1 MPSIGLVDIQ
11 EKYNSLKE
19 YLLSCQK
26 VLIAYSGGVDSV
38 FLLKVATD
46 TLGPQNVIA
55 CLGTS
60 PSLGKSQH
68 AQALEMAEIIGAPL
82 REIPVTE
89 LDDPNYSANKAD
101 RCFHCKSHLYGIFTK
116 IAKQEGIEHVLCGA
130 NLDDK
135 DDYRPGNRA
144 AEVFKVK
151 SPLIDAGLTKN
162 DIRQLSKEL
171 NLKTADLPAA
181 PCLASRITYGLE
193 VTEERLNQ
201 IDQAEDYLKS
211 LGLQT
216 LRVRHH
222 GDTARIEVPTQ
233 DINKITEE
241 NTRKKIVDRL
251 KQIGFKYISLD
262 LQGFRS
268 GALNETLT
276 EQQKRSEQAR

>member
-1 MPSIGLVDIQ
+1 MPIQ
-11 EKYNSLKE
+11 TKYKKLKKILTS
-19 YLLSCQK
+19 YQK
-26 VLIAYSGGVDSV
+26 VLVAYSGGVDSV
-38 FLLKVATD
+38 FLLKAATEA
-46 TLGPQNVIA
+46 LGPQNVIP

-60 PSLGKSQH
+60 PSLGQSPH
-68 AQALEMAEIIGAPL
+68 DRAIEMAKIIGVPL
-82 REIPVTE
+82 KEIPVTE

-116 IAKQEGIEHVLCGA
+116 IAKDEGIEHVLCGA

-151 SPLIDAGLTKN
+151 SPLMDAGLTKK
-162 DIRQLSKEL
+162 DIRQLSKQL
-171 NLKTADLPAA
+171 NLKTADLPAS

-201 IDQAEDYLKS
+201 VDRAEDYLKS
-211 LGLQT
+211 LGMET

-222 GDTARIEVPTQ
+222 GPTARIEVPPQ
-233 DINKITEE
+233 DIKKITEE
-241 NTRKKIVDRL
+241 STRKKIVARFKD
-251 KQIGFKYISLD
+251 IGFKYISLD

-268 GALNETLT
+268 GSLNETLT
-276 EQQKRSEQAR
+276 EQQKQKNK

>member
-1 MPSIGLVDIQ
+1 MSLQ
-11 EKYNSLKE
+11 AKYDRLKE
-19 YLLSCQK
+19 ILTSYQK

-38 FLLKVATD
+38 FLLKAAAD
-46 TLGPQNVIA
+46 TLGAKNVVA

-60 PSLGKSQH
+60 PSLGQSPH
-68 AQALEMAEIIGAPL
+68 ARAVEMAKIIAVPL
-82 REIPVTE
+82 RQIPVTE

-116 IAKQEGIEHVLCGA
+116 IAKEEGIEHVLCGA

-151 SPLIDAGLTKN
+151 SPLTEAGLTKQ
-162 DIRQLSKEL
+162 DIRQLSKQL
-171 NLKTADLPAA
+171 GLKTADLPAS
-181 PCLASRITYGLE
+181 PCLASRIAYGLE

-211 LGLQT
+211 LGLET

-233 DINKITEE
+233 DIPKITEE
-241 NTRKKIVDRL
+241 NTRKKIVDKFKKL
-251 KQIGFKYISLD
+251 GFKYISVD

-268 GALNETLT
+268 GSLNETLT
-276 EQQKRSEQAR
+276 EQQKGL

>member
-1 MPSIGLVDIQ
+1 MQIES
-11 EKYNSLKE
+11 KYNKLKE
-19 YLLSCQK
+19 ILTSYQK
-26 VLIAYSGGVDSV
+26 ALIAYSGGVDSV

-46 TLGPQNVIA
+46 TLGSQNVIA

-68 AQALEMAEIIGAPL
+68 AQALEMAKVIGAPL
-82 REIPVTE
+82 KEIPVTE

-116 IAKQEGIEHVLCGA
+116 IAKEEGIQHVLCGS

-144 AEVFKVK
+144 AEVFNVK
-151 SPLIDAGLTKN
+151 APLMQAALTKN
-162 DIRQLSKEL
+162 EIRQLSKQL
-171 NLKTADLPAA
+171 GLKTADLPAA

-193 VTEERLNQ
+193 VTEQRLNQ
-201 IDQAEDYLKS
+201 VDKAEDYLKS
-211 LGLQT
+211 LGLKT

-222 GDTARIEVPTQ
+222 GNTARIEIPPK
-233 DINKITEE
+233 DIKKITKEK
-241 NTRKKIVDRL
+241 TREMIVEKF
-251 KQIGFKYISLD
+251 KQIGFKYISVD

-268 GALNETLT
+268 GSLNETLT
-276 EQQKRSEQAR
+276 QNQIQKNK

>member
-1 MPSIGLVDIQ
+1 MSIQ
-11 EKYNSLKE
+11 AKYNKLKE
-19 YLLSCQK
+19 LLTSYQK

-46 TLGPQNVIA
+46 TLGPENVIA

-60 PSLGKSQH
+60 PSLGRSQH
-68 AQALEMAEIIGAPL
+68 AQALEMANIIGAPL
-82 REIPVTE
+82 KEVPLAE
-89 LDDPNYSANKAD
+89 LNDPNYSANKAD

-116 IAKQEGIEHVLCGA
+116 IAKEHRIQHVLCGS

-151 SPLIDAGLTKN
+151 APLMDASLTKN
-162 DIRQLSKEL
+162 EIRQLSKQL
-171 NLKTADLPAA
+171 GLKTADLPAA

-193 VTEERLNQ
+193 VTEQRLNQ
-201 IDQAEDYLKS
+201 IDQAEDYLKT
-211 LGLQT
+211 LGLKT

-222 GDTARIEVPTQ
+222 GDTARIEVPIS
-233 DINKITEE
+233 DIPKITEE
-241 NTRKKIVDRL
+241 NTRNMIVEKL

-268 GALNETLT
+268 GSLNETLT
-276 EQQKRSEQAR
+276 KQQIQKNK

>member
-1 MPSIGLVDIQ
+1 MSIQ
-11 EKYNSLKE
+11 EKYNKLKE
-19 YLLSCQK
+19 ILTSYKK
-26 VLIAYSGGVDSV
+26 VLVAYSGGVDSV

-60 PSLGKSQH
+60 PSLGQSQR
-68 AQALEMAEIIGAPL
+68 AQAIEMAKQIGAPL

-116 IAKQEGIEHVLCGA
+116 IAQQEGIEHVLCGA

-144 AEVFKVK
+144 ADVFKVK
-151 SPLIDAGLTKN
+151 SPLMDSGMTKN
-162 DIRQLSKEL
+162 NIRQLSKQL
-171 NLKTADLPAA
+171 GLKTADLPAS

-201 IDQAEDYLKS
+201 IDRAEDYLKS
-211 LGLQT
+211 LGLDT

-222 GDTARIEVPTQ
+222 GDTARIEVPQ
-233 DINKITEE
+233 SDITKIAEE
-241 NTRKKIVDRL
+241 STRKKIVE
-251 KQIGFKYISLD
+251 KFKEIGFKYISLD

-276 EQQKRSEQAR
+276 EEQKRPNDQ

>member
-1 MPSIGLVDIQ
+1 MSIDS
-11 EKYNSLKE
+11 KYNKLKDILAS
-19 YLLSCQK
+19 YKK

-38 FLLKVATD
+38 FLLKAATE
-46 TLGPQNVIA
+46 TLGTENVLA

-60 PSLGKSQH
+60 PSLGKSQY
-68 AQALEMAEIIGAPL
+68 AQAIEMAEVIGVRL
-82 REIPVTE
+82 KEVPVTE

-101 RCFHCKSHLYGIFTK
+101 RCFHCKSHLYRLFTE
-116 IAKQEGIEHVLCGA
+116 IAKAEGIEHVLCGS

-151 SPLIDAGLTKN
+151 APLIDAGLTKN
-162 DIRQLSKEL
+162 DIRQLSKQL
-171 NLKTADLPAA
+171 GLKTADMPAA

-193 VTEERLNQ
+193 VTEKRLNQ

-211 LGLQT
+211 LGLIT

-222 GDTARIEVPTQ
+222 GDTARIEIPSS
-233 DINKITEE
+233 DIPKITEE
-241 NTRKKIVDRL
+241 ITRQKIVDKF

-268 GALNETLT
+268 GSLNETLT
-276 EQQKRSEQAR
+276 EKQKQKHK